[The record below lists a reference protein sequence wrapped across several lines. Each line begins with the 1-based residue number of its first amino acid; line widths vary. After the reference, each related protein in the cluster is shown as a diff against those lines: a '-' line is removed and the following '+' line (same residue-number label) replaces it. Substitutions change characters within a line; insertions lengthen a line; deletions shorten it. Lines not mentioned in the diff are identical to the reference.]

1 MSLKQS
7 LLLFVC
13 VLMVLDI
20 ITGLVNAI
28 MHNEFKSYKMREGLY
43 HKAGNMLVIGL
54 GILVDIEQG
63 YFDLG
68 LPVDITI
75 AICQY
80 IAFMEI
86 GQILENVCKI
96 NPDLAPDVIK
106 NFFSKNK

>member
-1 MSLKQS
+1 MSILQS
-7 LLLFVC
+7 LVVFVC

-43 HKAGNMLVIGL
+43 HKAGNIIVICLGL
-54 GILVDIEQG
+54 LVDYEQQV
-63 YFDLG
+63 FDLG
-68 LPVDITI
+68 FQVDISI
-75 AICQY
+75 AVCQY
-80 IAFMEI
+80 IAVMEI

>member
-13 VLMVLDI
+13 VLMVMDI

-28 MHNEFKSYKMREGLY
+28 MHNEFKSCKMREGLY

-54 GILVDIEQG
+54 GVLVDIEQG

-68 LPVDITI
+68 FPVDITV

-80 IAFMEI
+80 IALMEI

-96 NPDLAPDVIK
+96 NPDLAPDIIK